1 MMIAEETQMIRD
13 NIWSLLMLLPTDP
26 RLRYELE
33 CLSFADDNA
42 TTDTDTDTD
51 THTTATATAT
61 AATDNQS
68 DNRIKNWE
76 RFLPQSRHSPHRILY
91 ALQLVES
98 LVASCPEDEDSRQ
111 NGTKSALDLTNDSSQ
126 TTRLDTA
133 VSPA

>member
-42 TTDTDTDTD
+42 TTN
-51 THTTATATAT
+51 THATVTAT
-61 AATDNQS
+61 AATNSQS
-68 DNRIKNWE
+68 DNRIKNWK